1 MKPIKHNP
9 EEYTIS
15 VRKEVMDGM
24 CLWVARVDELPDVLE
39 FGENREDAYTNAIFT
54 IKVGQD
60 MCIAEG
66 TPFPSPK
73 IFKENDVSGR
83 VTLRLK
89 KTLHAQCIRLADLE
103 GVSLNTFIAS
113 CLQAQSSLYGLS
125 NIQTQLQDIATM
137 VRGIRN
143 DSNIQKTIYTQLA
156 QQKSVTLRSRVTLQ
170 TEDDSEAIS
179 RVRNFCSVNV
189 SRSHAND

>member
-60 MCIAEG
+60 MCVAEG
-66 TPFPSPK
+66 TPFPPPK
-73 IFKENDVSGR
+73 VFEANDVSGR

-89 KTLHAQCIRLADLE
+89 KSLHAQCIRLADSE
-103 GVSLNTFIAS
+103 GVSLNSFIAS

-125 NIQTQLQDIATM
+125 NIQTQLHDIATM

-143 DSNIQKTIYTQLA
+143 NSNIQTTIYTQLA
-156 QQKSVTLRSRVTLQ
+156 QQKSVTLHSRVKLQ
-170 TEDDSEAIS
+170 AEDESEAVS

-189 SRSHAND
+189 SRSYAND